1 MRISLYTL
9 PHGEPKFSLT
19 KTLNESD
26 INIVTVA
33 AYRGP
38 TALSKVIPI
47 SFEAK
52 SYKLSCVI
60 PIGAL

>member
-9 PHGEPKFSLT
+9 PHGEPKFS
-19 KTLNESD
+19 LNESD

-38 TALSKVIPI
+38 TALSKATCVIPI

-52 SYKLSCVI
+52 SYKSYKCPV
-60 PIGAL
+60 